1 MIKHPQEYVILGL
14 LMKGD
19 MHGYEIHHHLC
30 SEFARIWYSG
40 MSHNY
45 ALLRRL
51 EFTKKVISKVEV
63 QNNRP
68 SKKVYSI
75 TPEGREAFL
84 SWIHRPVERIRA
96 LRLEFL
102 AKLFFMRELEIDG
115 IDALI
120 EKQIKICREN
130 LDRIMQ
136 RDEICSDE
144 FDDLVYNFR
153 RCQIKAILKWL
164 QGCEKYFRH

>member
-19 MHGYEIHHHLC
+19 MHGYELHHHL
-30 SEFARIWYSG
+30 SSGFGSIWYSG
-40 MSHNY
+40 MSNIY
-45 ALLRRL
+45 ALLKRL

-75 TPEGREAFL
+75 TPEGQEVFL

-102 AKLFFMRELEIDG
+102 AKLFFMRELDIGGTDT
-115 IDALI
+115 LI
-120 EKQIKICREN
+120 KKQMKICQEN
-130 LDRIMQ
+130 LDRMLQ
-136 RDEICSDE
+136 RNEKCSDE
-144 FDDLVYNFR
+144 FDHLVYKFKI
-153 RCQIKAILKWL
+153 CQIDAILQWL
-164 QGCEKYFRH
+164 QGCEKYLNH